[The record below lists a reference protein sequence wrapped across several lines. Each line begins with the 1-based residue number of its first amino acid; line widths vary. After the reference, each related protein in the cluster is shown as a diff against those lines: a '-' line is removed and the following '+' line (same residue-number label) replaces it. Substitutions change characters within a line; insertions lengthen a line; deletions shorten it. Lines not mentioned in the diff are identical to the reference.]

1 MQRRSNKKQS
11 KKTGTSPVDSTVEKR
26 SVGLHR
32 GRRPAQVTREVVL
45 RHLRECAGP
54 QKLER
59 IIAALIPSGKK
70 QNKSAKH
77 ELHVL
82 VEEMVANGQL
92 VMTRRDEY
100 GLAAKMDLL
109 VGRIVGHHDGF
120 GFLSPDDGTED
131 LYISGREMRGLLHG
145 DRIVARVGGIDRRG
159 RRLGELVK
167 VLERGNTQVVG
178 RYFVESG
185 VGFVVPDNKRIHQD
199 VLVPREK
206 TAGAVHGQ
214 IVVAA
219 IEKQPDAHTQPIGR
233 VSEILGEH
241 LAPGMETDVA
251 IRAFDLPHVWSE
263 AALQA
268 TAAVSRKVLAK
279 DRRGREDLR
288 NLPLVTIDGAD
299 ARDFDD
305 AVYCERTDEGWRL
318 TVAIADVSHYVRVDS
333 ALDAAA
339 RERGTSTYFA
349 NRVVPMLPAE
359 LSNGICSLN
368 PEVDRLCLV
377 CELEFDRDGTVR
389 GYRFF
394 EGVMR
399 SAARLTYAEVG
410 AMLVDDDTS
419 LRKQYGGLVG
429 HLEQLYH
436 LYKKLKR
443 QREKRGALALDTVQ
457 PRFVF
462 DQDGKIAQIVP
473 SQRNDAHRII
483 EECMI
488 AANVAAAEYLHG
500 ADLTAIYRIHEPPV
514 GEKVEDLRT
523 FLGEL
528 GLRVPASAGLEPRE
542 LAALLKSIQGRAD
555 ERLIQTVI
563 LRSLRLAVYSTDQLG
578 HFGLALRHYAHFTS
592 PIRRYP
598 DLMVHRAIRWT
609 MNKRGRPY
617 SDDAEALRSLA
628 EKCSILERRADDAS
642 HYAEAWLKCEY
653 MLAKVG
659 ETFAGTVSAVTGF
672 GLFVELDGMFIEGLV
687 HVTTMLHDYYHFDS
701 IHHRLTG
708 ERSGGSY
715 RIGQQVKVRLTRVSL
730 DERRIELELVER
742 GSGKKSRKSRR
753 RS

>member
-1 MQRRSNKKQS
+1 
-11 KKTGTSPVDSTVEKR
+11 
-26 SVGLHR
+26 
-32 GRRPAQVTREVVL
+32 VL

-279 DRRGREDLR
+279 DRR
-288 NLPLVTIDGAD
+288 
-299 ARDFDD
+299 
-305 AVYCERTDEGWRL
+305 
-318 TVAIADVSHYVRVDS
+318 
-333 ALDAAA
+333 
-339 RERGTSTYFA
+339 
-349 NRVVPMLPAE
+349 
-359 LSNGICSLN
+359 
-368 PEVDRLCLV
+368 
-377 CELEFDRDGTVR
+377 
-389 GYRFF
+389 
-394 EGVMR
+394 
-399 SAARLTYAEVG
+399 
-410 AMLVDDDTS
+410 
-419 LRKQYGGLVG
+419 
-429 HLEQLYH
+429 
-436 LYKKLKR
+436 
-443 QREKRGALALDTVQ
+443 
-457 PRFVF
+457 
-462 DQDGKIAQIVP
+462 
-473 SQRNDAHRII
+473 
-483 EECMI
+483 
-488 AANVAAAEYLHG
+488 
-500 ADLTAIYRIHEPPV
+500 
-514 GEKVEDLRT
+514 
-523 FLGEL
+523 
-528 GLRVPASAGLEPRE
+528 
-542 LAALLKSIQGRAD
+542 
-555 ERLIQTVI
+555 
-563 LRSLRLAVYSTDQLG
+563 
-578 HFGLALRHYAHFTS
+578 
-592 PIRRYP
+592 
-598 DLMVHRAIRWT
+598 
-609 MNKRGRPY
+609 
-617 SDDAEALRSLA
+617 
-628 EKCSILERRADDAS
+628 
-642 HYAEAWLKCEY
+642 
-653 MLAKVG
+653 
-659 ETFAGTVSAVTGF
+659 
-672 GLFVELDGMFIEGLV
+672 
-687 HVTTMLHDYYHFDS
+687 
-701 IHHRLTG
+701 
-708 ERSGGSY
+708 
-715 RIGQQVKVRLTRVSL
+715 
-730 DERRIELELVER
+730 
-742 GSGKKSRKSRR
+742 
-753 RS
+753 